1 MHSKQN
7 WFQKQQ
13 NSYMYKHPKTADFG
27 TDFVQDVFGFMEI
40 SLLVSIHR

>member
-1 MHSKQN
+1 MHSEQN

-27 TDFVQDVFGFMEI
+27 TDFVQDVFGFMEH
-40 SLLVSIHR
+40 SIAL